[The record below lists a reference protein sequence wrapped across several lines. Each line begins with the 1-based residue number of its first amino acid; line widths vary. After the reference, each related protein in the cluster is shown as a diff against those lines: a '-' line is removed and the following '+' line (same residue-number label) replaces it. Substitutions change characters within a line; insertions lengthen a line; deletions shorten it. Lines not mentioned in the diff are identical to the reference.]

1 MPTVV
6 AKCGGHSFVPN
17 KAMSDEAYLSAEQ
30 SGPRAAPR
38 LSGAHGD
45 GWRSSD
51 PEGAPCTRSQEA
63 VGLTVLTRRADF
75 VAANAGRRAPTPG
88 FVLLVRD
95 RGDGDTTRRIG
106 FTVTKKIGNA
116 IVRNRMKRRF
126 RALARDLLATH
137 GRAGADHVMIGRSG
151 GIEREFAV
159 LRTEFERALTKLSR

>member
-1 MPTVV
+1 
-6 AKCGGHSFVPN
+6 
-17 KAMSDEAYLSAEQ
+17 MSDEAYLSAEQ
-30 SGPRAAPR
+30 PCPRTPPR
-38 LSGAHGD
+38 LPGADGD
-45 GWRSSD
+45 GRRSGD
-51 PEGAPCTRSQEA
+51 PACASRAWPQEA
-63 VGLTVLTRRADF
+63 VGLTVLKRRADF

-116 IVRNRMKRRF
+116 VVRSRMKRRF
-126 RALARDLLATH
+126 RALACDLLAAH

-159 LRTEFERALTKLSR
+159 LRSEFERALTKLNK